1 MSTKELLLANNSY
14 GFFNPQILKDY
25 LASQGFNQVWKFPD
39 DFDSWMY
46 VVDVTGKEE
55 DEVYRYKYI
64 SNLSRHHNHHY
75 RYDPEFMA
83 FVKTYNSQALAQE
96 DGLRI
101 ITIPNDVKYRI
112 EEGSDG
118 EYVQE
123 IGRIWK

>member
-1 MSTKELLLANNSY
+1 
-14 GFFNPQILKDY
+14 
-25 LASQGFNQVWKFPD
+25 
-39 DFDSWMY
+39 MY

-75 RYDPEFMA
+75 RYDPEFMD

>member
-1 MSTKELLLANNSY
+1 
-14 GFFNPQILKDY
+14 
-25 LASQGFNQVWKFPD
+25 
-39 DFDSWMY
+39 MY

-83 FVKTYNSQALAQE
+83 FVKTYNSQELAQE